1 MFCCSLFEVRHAT
14 EVLRGL
20 TQQQTRREPTN
31 DERSDNRGP
40 ENLADILGRLF
51 TSRGWGR
58 KNDRLRLESAWAT
71 AAGAELL
78 KDTQVL
84 GIKRGVLE
92 VAVRNAV
99 LMSELTQFHK
109 RGLLTKLRTTMPGV
123 TLTDLKFRA
132 AAW

>member
-1 MFCCSLFEVRHAT
+1 MSEANH
-14 EVLRGL
+14 G
-20 TQQQTRREPTN
+20 
-31 DERSDNRGP
+31 RGP
-40 ENLADILGRLF
+40 ENIADILGRLF

-58 KNDRLRLESAWAT
+58 KNDRLRLESAWSA
-71 AAGAELL
+71 AAGEELL

-84 GIKRGVLE
+84 GMRRGVLE

-109 RGLLTKLRTTMPGV
+109 RTLLTRLRAAMPGV

>member
-1 MFCCSLFEVRHAT
+1 M
-14 EVLRGL
+14 
-20 TQQQTRREPTN
+20 
-31 DERSDNRGP
+31 SDAKRDGGQ

-58 KNDRLRLESAWAT
+58 KNDRLRLEAAWAA

-84 GIKRGVLE
+84 AVKRGVLE

-99 LMSELTQFHK
+99 LLQELTQFHK
-109 RGLLTKLRTTMPGV
+109 RGLLTKLRAAMPGV